1 MKNKWKFNPLL
12 RMFVFLSALILL
24 VIITGI
30 GLFYY
35 VFSIP
40 EPEGLSL
47 ADWPNRF
54 TGNFSLWMENDNGT
68 LRIEEIGLE
77 RLDEYDLWLQV
88 IDESGQEVFSHNK
101 PEDYPTSYSASE
113 LVALGTNPYE
123 NGNTIFVNSFEDSGQ
138 IWTYV
143 IGFPYA
149 VGKHMLSYNGETV
162 SRLSPVF
169 RITIFSILFVAVVL
183 FIVYSFWLMRQMGK
197 ITRGIRDISL
207 RTYKPLSEEGI
218 FNSVYA

>member
-68 LRIEEIGLE
+68 LRSGWMNMTFGSKLLMNQDRKFSRIIS
-77 RLDEYDLWLQV
+77 RKITPQV
-88 IDESGQEVFSHNK
+88 ILHLN
-101 PEDYPTSYSASE
+101 
-113 LVALGTNPYE
+113 
-123 NGNTIFVNSFEDSGQ
+123 
-138 IWTYV
+138 
-143 IGFPYA
+143 
-149 VGKHMLSYNGETV
+149 
-162 SRLSPVF
+162 
-169 RITIFSILFVAVVL
+169 
-183 FIVYSFWLMRQMGK
+183 
-197 ITRGIRDISL
+197 
-207 RTYKPLSEEGI
+207 
-218 FNSVYA
+218 